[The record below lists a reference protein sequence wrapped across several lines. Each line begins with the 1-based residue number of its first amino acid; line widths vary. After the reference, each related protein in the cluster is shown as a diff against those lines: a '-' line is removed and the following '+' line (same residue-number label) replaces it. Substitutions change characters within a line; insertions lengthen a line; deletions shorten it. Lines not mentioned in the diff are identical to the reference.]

1 MFFQRFYDDTLA
13 QTSYLIGCAATGQ
26 ALAVDPNRDAAQYQ
40 RAAEAEGLRI
50 THVTETHI
58 HADFLSG
65 TRELA
70 HRTGAVM
77 HLSAEGGPGWE
88 YAFAERDGAVLLRDG
103 DHFMVGHIRFDVLH
117 TPGHTPEHLSF
128 VVTDTAGATGPMGIV
143 TGDFVFVGDV
153 GRPDLLE
160 KAAKVAGSADGAARA
175 LWKSLAKFRALPDHL
190 QVWPGHGAGSA
201 CGKGMSAVPQST
213 VGYEKLFNWAFGA
226 KAEAEFVAQ
235 VLADQPEPPKYFAE
249 MKRLNRDGPPI
260 LDGFRRPAR
269 VEARELPRV
278 LDEGGIVVDARPS
291 AAFVAR
297 HVPGT
302 IHIPLD
308 RSFTT
313 WAGWL
318 LPYDR
323 PFYVLVSGDST
334 ERLDE
339 ALRDLAL
346 IGLDGAAGWF
356 GEDAIAAWGAAGRAY
371 GSTEEIEPAD
381 LAWRRER
388 GEVAVLDVRGQS
400 EWKAGRLPGVDNIP
414 LGYLLDQLDDLP
426 AGRPLVLQCAAG
438 GRSLIA
444 ASLLEAHGITD
455 VVNLTGGITAWEQA
469 GLPVER

>member
-13 QTSYLIGCAATGQ
+13 QTSYLIGCAATGE
-26 ALAVDPNRDAAQYQ
+26 AMVVDPNRNAAQYV

-70 HRTGAVM
+70 HLTGAVM
-77 HLSAEGGPGWE
+77 YLSDEGGPGWQ
-88 YAFAERDGAVLLRDG
+88 YTFAKQGGAVLLHDR
-103 DHFMVGHIRFDVLH
+103 DHFMVGNIRFDVLH
-117 TPGHTPEHLSF
+117 TPGHTPEHMSF

-175 LWKSLAKFRALPDHL
+175 LWRSLAKFRALPDHL

-226 KAEAEFVAQ
+226 ATEEEFVAQ

-260 LDGFRRPAR
+260 LDGLRRPPRLDGAR
-269 VEARELPRV
+269 LQEL
-278 LDEGGIVVDARPS
+278 LAAGATVVDARPS
-291 AAFVAR
+291 EVYTAR

-302 IHIPLD
+302 IHIPLG

-318 LPYDR
+318 LSYDK
-323 PFYVLVSGDST
+323 PFYLLVSGDSPAA
-334 ERLDE
+334 LDE
-339 ALRDLAL
+339 TLHDLSL

-356 GEDAIAAWGAAGRAY
+356 GSDAIAAWGSAGRAY
-371 GSTEEIEPAD
+371 GSTAMIDPEA
-381 LAWRRER
+381 LARRQDR
-388 GEVAVLDVRGQS
+388 GDVAVLDVRGQA
-400 EWKAGRLPGVDNIP
+400 EWKAGRLSGVENIP
-414 LGYLLDQLDDLP
+414 LGYLLDQLEDVP
-426 AGRPLVLQCAAG
+426 VGRPLVLHCQG
-438 GRSLIA
+438 GVRSVIA
-444 ASLLEAHGITD
+444 ASLLEAKGITD
-455 VVNLTGGITAWEQA
+455 VINLTGGFGAWERA